1 MRIRKILGSVVKEH
15 INHSVGKLENGL
27 YAVGHLTL
35 GQIVKMENQFETLD
49 AAFEH
54 WLAVLPISGNS
65 LQGNTDSVLSGHK
78 LRTKTCMPN

>member
-1 MRIRKILGSVVKEH
+1 MRIRKILGTVVQGH
-15 INHSVGKLENGL
+15 INHSVAKLENGH

-49 AAFEH
+49 TAFEH

-65 LQGNTDSVLSGHK
+65 LQGNTGSVLSDHK
-78 LRTKTCMPN
+78 QGQKTCMPN